1 MISLTLSISYDS
13 KIIAKVNVDR
23 QTDRTKIPPDL
34 LIKGDQFF
42 QGENSKKKLTHNFIK
57 LAIQQL

>member
-42 QGENSKKKLTHNFIK
+42 QGENSKKLTHNFIK